1 MPVEE
6 VEAVEAV
13 EAAEQASMHAVE
25 AGALPHGW
33 VAVEDQDGTGR
44 DGNGRMHYW
53 HEATNETRRER
64 PVSRPGAAEAGGG
77 VVLCA
82 NLHSSTLDRP
92 KPKLRRPSLRR
103 ANVHQGEEAHGQA
116 GQAFNLRL

>member
-6 VEAVEAV
+6 VEAVEA
-13 EAAEQASMHAVE
+13 AEQASVAVEAAE

-33 VAVEDQDGTGR
+33 VAVDDQDGGGR
-44 DGNGRMHYW
+44 DGNGRMYYW

-77 VVLCA
+77 AVLCA

-103 ANVHQGEEAHGQA
+103 ANVQGEEAHGQV